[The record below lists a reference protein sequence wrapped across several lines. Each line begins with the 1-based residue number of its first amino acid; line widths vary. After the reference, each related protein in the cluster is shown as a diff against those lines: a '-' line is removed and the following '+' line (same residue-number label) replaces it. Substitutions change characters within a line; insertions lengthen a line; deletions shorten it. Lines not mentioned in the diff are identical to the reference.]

1 MYRTIG
7 STGQL
12 DATVLGHISDKIIL
26 GLSYRSGAALTGIA
40 GLTFNNFLISYSYD
54 MATTSA
60 QNYVGNTHEIVI
72 GYRPNGKGGRYLA
85 IKI

>member
-54 MATTSA
+54 
-60 QNYVGNTHEIVI
+60 YGNNQCAKLCWQ
-72 GYRPNGKGGRYLA
+72 YA
-85 IKI
+85 